1 MRLEKTSFL
10 NRSGIEVQ
18 YNYLVAF
25 LRLLARY
32 EALRMHTIAYA
43 LFPRRT
49 PEAAHAAAQRVVA
62 NALAEKYVDWAP
74 WKGTTRYTRY
84 YALTRTG
91 AQFVSALDPDFGA
104 RSTVSS
110 LRLLNKEH
118 RDWGVMIAMASEHR
132 GMTGFSESLIAG
144 QMHSDVTK
152 YFGHTPDALTLTN
165 GMAVWH
171 EVETSPRSTRRHQA
185 TPKTPSGN
193 EKLAH
198 LVQVLRDKRHIT
210 HDEKQYAIALV
221 MHCVTDKIERAVR
234 RVIWDAI
241 KDGGGTKS
249 GDVFEVDFGRY
260 ASAANELPDDMPE
273 GGELLEP
280 ELTDG
285 PRKLEIIINRIP
297 LWPEDAWSGV
307 LPWAGCP
314 GDPKGPLDHFMQQ
327 LGTGEPEQAAAQ

>member
-1 MRLEKTSFL
+1 MTIEKTSFL
-10 NRSGIEVQ
+10 NRTGIEVQ
-18 YNYLVAF
+18 HHYLVAF

-43 LFPRRT
+43 LFPLRT
-49 PEAAHAAAQRVVA
+49 QTAAMAAAQRVVS
-62 NALAEKYVDWAP
+62 NAVKLKYVDWRP
-74 WKGTTRYTRY
+74 WKGTIRYTRY
-84 YALTRTG
+84 YALTPKG
-91 AQFVSALDPDFGA
+91 ARFVNALDPDFGA
-104 RSTVSS
+104 RSTMPS
-110 LRLLNKEH
+110 LGLLNKEH
-118 RDWGVMIAMASEHR
+118 RDYGVLIAIASEHR

-144 QMHSDVTK
+144 QMHSDITK
-152 YFGHTPDALTLTN
+152 HFLHTPDALTLIN
-165 GMAVWH
+165 GRAVWH
-171 EVETSPRSTRRHQA
+171 EVEMSPRSTKRHRA
-185 TPKTPSGN
+185 TQDTPSGK

-210 HDEKQYAIALV
+210 HAGKQYPIALV
-221 MHCVTDKIERAVR
+221 MHCVTDKIARAVR
-234 RVIWDAI
+234 SVIWDAI

-260 ASAANELPDDMPE
+260 ASAPNELPDDMPE

-297 LWPEDAWSGV
+297 LRPEDAWSGV

-314 GDPKGPLDHFMQQ
+314 GDLKGPLDHFMQE
-327 LGTGEPEQAAAQ
+327 LGTGEPEQASA